1 MKSISRA
8 ERVGWVVALAV
19 VVAFTVPWFLWGSDQ
34 LVAGLPLW
42 LWWFVGWM
50 LLSAVVFGLF
60 ARRAWGLG
68 ITDGVGSDRPAGER
82 P

>member
-1 MKSISRA
+1 MSRV
-8 ERVGWVVALAV
+8 ERLGWVAAMAV
-19 VVAFTVPWFLWGSDQ
+19 VVALTVPWFLWGSDR

-50 LLSAVVFGLF
+50 CLAAVVFGLF

-68 ITDGVGSDRPAGER
+68 ITHSVGSDRPAGER
-82 P
+82 S